1 MCCSKFLRSMPGRM
15 LRVAAGLSLIVYG
28 GTHPSLLGLVLM
40 MAGMVPTVTG
50 LAGICLLDEIR
61 HSGRAGDLPPGYPRE
76 GRV

>member
-1 MCCSKFLRSMPGRM
+1 MWCSKFLRSMPGRL

-40 MAGMVPTVTG
+40 MVGMVPTVTG
-50 LAGICLLDEIR
+50 LAGICLLDEVRQSR
-61 HSGRAGDLPPGYPRE
+61 HAGDLPPGYPRE